1 MACRLVKDGKAD
13 AVVSAGHSGATVAC
27 GMFIM
32 GRLPG
37 VERPALAAL
46 LPTEKNPV
54 VVLDAGANVDCRP
67 YHLFQFGLMGDAF
80 ARDLLGYA
88 APRVSLLSIG
98 EEEGKGNSQ
107 VKEAYELLKLAQNLN
122 FVGNAE
128 GRDIFTGDID
138 VVVCDGFVGNVV
150 VKMSEGLASALVR
163 MLKRLFTS
171 GFLPALGGMLAK
183 GAFKKF
189 ATTIDY
195 AEYGGAPS
203 WACRAWPSSAT
214 AVPAPAPCRTP
225 SRWPV
230 PSCAR
235 APTTVLPK
243 PSWPTRNSPAST
255 RHLSHGYFYEAKLLP
270 ARPQQP
276 CSRRGPDQR
285 RPEQT
290 GGDQRRVDHHPYRHQ
305 ASPPAFREENASDL
319 GTHAARK
326 ALENA
331 GLDAARLTHIL
342 TATCTPDHLSPS
354 LSCIIGGNIGAGPA
368 MSFDFGSACSGFLYG
383 LHLADALLCQDPA
396 SQILFV
402 CTEALTRRV
411 NWSDRSTCVLF
422 GDGAGACILNS
433 DPENALARVQDS
445 ICKSDGSLHDLII
458 VGGGT
463 SCRYKPGDPVGD
475 DFFITM
481 QGREVYS
488 MPCARCPASARELLA
503 RNGLTAAD
511 ASFRAPPGQHAHH
524 RGRGQP
530 PEDRSR
536 IMCSPMWPNTA
547 TPLPPPCRWPWWK
560 PWPRAASR
568 PGTVCW

>member
-1 MACRLVKDGKAD
+1 MNARPIIAVDAMGGDFGPSVVVPGAIDAARLHDLHVLLVGDTPKVEAELAKLDLANVHFDIVQADDVVHMNEKPSDILRRKKNASIQVACRLVKDGKAD

-67 YHLFQFGLMGDAF
+67 YHLCQFGLMGDAF

-195 AEYGGAPS
+195 AEYGGAPLLGLQGL
-203 WACRAWPSSAT
+203 AIVCHGRSSA
-214 AVPAPAPCRTP
+214 
-225 SRWPV
+225 
-230 PSCAR
+230 R
-235 APTTVLPK
+235 AMQNAIKMAGTFVRKGTNDRLAE
-243 PSWPTRNSPAST
+243 TILAN
-255 RHLSHGYFYEAKLLP
+255 
-270 ARPQQP
+270 
-276 CSRRGPDQR
+276 
-285 RPEQT
+285 
-290 GGDQRRVDHHPYRHQ
+290 
-305 ASPPAFREENASDL
+305 EE
-319 GTHAARK
+319 
-326 ALENA
+326 
-331 GLDAARLTHIL
+331 
-342 TATCTPDHLSPS
+342 
-354 LSCIIGGNIGAGPA
+354 
-368 MSFDFGSACSGFLYG
+368 
-383 LHLADALLCQDPA
+383 
-396 SQILFV
+396 
-402 CTEALTRRV
+402 LTRF
-411 NWSDRSTCVLF
+411 S
-422 GDGAGACILNS
+422 
-433 DPENALARVQDS
+433 
-445 ICKSDGSLHDLII
+445 
-458 VGGGT
+458 
-463 SCRYKPGDPVGD
+463 
-475 DFFITM
+475 
-481 QGREVYS
+481 
-488 MPCARCPASARELLA
+488 
-503 RNGLTAAD
+503 
-511 ASFRAPPGQHAHH
+511 RA
-524 RGRGQP
+524 
-530 PEDRSR
+530 
-536 IMCSPMWPNTA
+536 I
-547 TPLPPPCRWPWWK
+547 
-560 PWPRAASR
+560 
-568 PGTVCW
+568 